1 MYKKECNIEL
11 CYWYMNR
18 PYKKGVLFVFPMK
31 LNFWRR
37 KKYYNKEDLDGSIF
51 DGL

>member
-1 MYKKECNIEL
+1 MLKKECNIEM
-11 CYWYMNR
+11 CYWYMKR
-18 PYKKGVLFVFPMK
+18 PYKKGLSFVFAMK
-31 LNFWRR
+31 LNFGLE